1 MHIQARR
8 ELLAIFLADTTAARA
23 RLADGK
29 EVPGQLGTLVAA
41 TDADGRPLP
50 DNVVAEN
57 LLGFMFAGH
66 DTTSTS
72 LTQLLAVLQE
82 HPAVVD
88 KLRAEQAALV
98 AKHGPGVSGAMLRE
112 MVYADAVVK

>member
-41 TDADGRPLP
+41 TDADGRP
-50 DNVVAEN
+50 
-57 LLGFMFAGH
+57 
-66 DTTSTS
+66 
-72 LTQLLAVLQE
+72 
-82 HPAVVD
+82 
-88 KLRAEQAALV
+88 
-98 AKHGPGVSGAMLRE
+98 
-112 MVYADAVVK
+112 